1 MATRTRTM
9 SPTPLAIFVRE
20 RLAELEIRQSDF
32 CRLSMFDQGLLS
44 KIQNSVVSSLS
55 LESVLKLAVGLSVPP
70 QRIFNLLDRMDM
82 HDLVIKS
89 YASEFSEMVTDNL
102 RDRGAGDRRPAAG
115 GAQGGRRQTVAGERQ
130 NSPPP
135 LASRSTRQIPDRRGD
150 GGVIKQASLNLLRVS
165 GAFDLMRL
173 AHRRHAVILMYH
185 RFSSGGEGANVW
197 PSWGIRRPPKSS
209 PSSWSI

>member
-1 MATRTRTM
+1 MATRTRNM

-20 RLAELEIRQSDF
+20 RLTELEIRQSDF

-44 KIQNSVVSSLS
+44 KIQNSVVTSLS

-89 YASEFSEMVTDNL
+89 YAGEFSEMVTDNL
-102 RDRGAGDRRPAAG
+102 RDEAPEIADRLRAA
-115 GAQGGRRQTVAGERQ
+115 
-130 NSPPP
+130 
-135 LASRSTRQIPDRRGD
+135 L
-150 GGVIKQASLNLLRVS
+150 KLLRVS

-173 AHRRHAVILMYH
+173 AHRRHALILTYH
-185 RFSSGGEGANVW
+185 RFSTGGGGAIGAPATLFV
-197 PSWGIRRPPKSS
+197 PADFIDRRAWLWTDKARFLTRRAVSQRLA
-209 PSSWSI
+209 

>member
-1 MATRTRTM
+1 MATRTRNM

-44 KIQNSVVSSLS
+44 KIQNSVVTSLS

-89 YASEFSEMVTDNL
+89 YAGEFSDMMTDNL
-102 RDRGAGDRRPAAG
+102 RDEAPEIADRLRSALKEAAG
-115 GAQGGRRQTVAGERQ
+115 KLSIENGKTRRRRWQ
-130 NSPPP
+130 
-135 LASRSTRQIPDRRGD
+135 PDHFNAAN
-150 GGVIKQASLNLLRVS
+150 GVGTGS
-165 GAFDLMRL
+165 
-173 AHRRHAVILMYH
+173 
-185 RFSSGGEGANVW
+185 
-197 PSWGIRRPPKSS
+197 
-209 PSSWSI
+209 

>member
-1 MATRTRTM
+1 MATRTRNM

-44 KIQNSVVSSLS
+44 KIQNSVVTSLS

-102 RDRGAGDRRPAAG
+102 RDEAPEIADRLRAALKEAAG
-115 GAQGGRRQTVAGERQ
+115 KLSLENGKTSRRRWRPDALAKAMTGAET
-130 NSPPP
+130 
-135 LASRSTRQIPDRRGD
+135 
-150 GGVIKQASLNLLRVS
+150 
-165 GAFDLMRL
+165 GA
-173 AHRRHAVILMYH
+173 
-185 RFSSGGEGANVW
+185 
-197 PSWGIRRPPKSS
+197 
-209 PSSWSI
+209 

>member
-1 MATRTRTM
+1 M

-44 KIQNSVVSSLS
+44 KIQNSVVTSLS

-89 YASEFSEMVTDNL
+89 YAGEFSELVTDNL
-102 RDRGAGDRRPAAG
+102 RDEAPEIADRLRSALKETAGKLSLENGKTRRRRWQGDHFNNAANG
-115 GAQGGRRQTVAGERQ
+115 MGTGT
-130 NSPPP
+130 
-135 LASRSTRQIPDRRGD
+135 
-150 GGVIKQASLNLLRVS
+150 
-165 GAFDLMRL
+165 
-173 AHRRHAVILMYH
+173 
-185 RFSSGGEGANVW
+185 
-197 PSWGIRRPPKSS
+197 
-209 PSSWSI
+209 